1 MQQVLSEP
9 ARRVRAYLLTF
20 VKWSACALVVG
31 VACGV
36 LGAAFHHAVELA
48 AGLFG
53 RFSWMLYLL
62 PLLGLVIVGMYR
74 AAGVTKDRGTDLV
87 LASLRA
93 GEPASLRA
101 APLIFAAT
109 VLTHLGGGSSGREGA
124 ALQIGAGVAALVS
137 RVLGL
142 HGRAA
147 RTTTACGMAGLF
159 SAVFGTPVTA
169 AVFSL
174 EVCSVG
180 RVDHAAL
187 YPCLLSSLTAWEVSR
202 RLGGHA
208 VRFTLSGVPEM
219 GILSVARVAALTLLC
234 ALCSLLFLWVL
245 HSVKHLMQRVQNPY
259 LRVVLGGAAIIALT
273 TLVGRDY
280 NGAGMGIVTLAIG
293 GSAVPWAFLLKMVF
307 TALTIGSGYKG
318 GEIVPTFFIGATF
331 GCAVGPLL
339 GLDPGFAAAI
349 GLVALFCCVVNCPL
363 ASVLLAAE
371 LFGGAGLTFFA
382 LACALG
388 YGMSGRASLYGEQR
402 IVYSKLLEEPV
413 EGGSAL

>member
-1 MQQVLSEP
+1 MQRSTLSQS
-9 ARRVRAYLLTF
+9 ARRVGDYLLVF
-20 VKWSACALVVG
+20 AKWSACALVMG
-31 VACGV
+31 GACGA
-36 LGAAFHHAVELA
+36 LGAAFHHAVELS

-62 PLLGLVIVGMYR
+62 PLLGLVIVWMYR
-74 AAGVTKDRGTDLV
+74 AAGVTRDRGTNLV

-109 VLTHLGGGSSGREGA
+109 CLTHLGGGSSGREGA

-142 HGRAA
+142 RGRAA
-147 RTTTACGMAGLF
+147 RTATTCGMAGLF

-208 VRFTLSGVPEM
+208 VRFALAGAPDM
-219 GILSVARVAALTLLC
+219 GALSVAQVAALTLLC
-234 ALCSLLFLWVL
+234 ALCSILFLRVL
-245 HSVKHLMQRVQNPY
+245 HGVEHLMQRIQSPY
-259 LRVVLGGAAIIALT
+259 LRVAVGGAAIVVLT
-273 TLVGRDY
+273 LLVGRDY
-280 NGAGMGIVTLAIG
+280 NGAGMGIVERAVA
-293 GSAVPWAFLLKMVF
+293 GSAVPWAFLMKMLL
-307 TALTIGSGYKG
+307 TALTIGSGFKG

-339 GLDPGFAAAI
+339 GLEPGFAAAI

-363 ASVLLAAE
+363 ASILLAAE
-371 LFGGAGLTFFA
+371 LFSGEGLTFFA

-388 YGMSGRASLYGEQR
+388 YVMSGYASLYSEQR
-402 IVYSKLLEEPV
+402 ITFSKLLEET
-413 EGGSAL
+413 EEKA